1 MTDNITLRRAVG
13 DEVRDLLCHA
23 DFTHFHFA
31 AKRREMLLRAAT
43 ALAALDAAL
52 AEPDAICSV
61 KDNEAALERV
71 ANRVK
76 PGQVKGLLP
85 EPPAKREP
93 DVADLFARFA
103 AKQKPLD
110 ADMAAILHANL
121 DSLYITEDALREGI
135 DAQDRDLWQR
145 RADEEFLKEYE
156 KRYGKREPATEKQ
169 VTKAYMA
176 KGSEDWW
183 SDYQA
188 GWREA
193 ERFHGIRKEDK

>member
-1 MTDNITLRRAVG
+1 
-13 DEVRDLLCHA
+13 
-23 DFTHFHFA
+23 
-31 AKRREMLLRAAT
+31 MLLRAAT

-193 ERFHGIRKEDK
+193 ERFHGIRKEGGK

>member
-43 ALAALDAAL
+43 ALAALVAAL
-52 AEPDAICSV
+52 AEPDAICSA

-85 EPPAKREP
+85 EPDATREP
-93 DVADLFARFA
+93 VHPGYLIGSHWLETAYSRIAAGEAEADVLAEVLGARGWA
-103 AKQKPLD
+103 
-110 ADMAAILHANL
+110 
-121 DSLYITEDALREGI
+121 
-135 DAQDRDLWQR
+135 
-145 RADEEFLKEYE
+145 
-156 KRYGKREPATEKQ
+156 KREPATVEQ
-169 VTKAYMA
+169 VIAA
-176 KGSEDWW
+176 SAPWW
-183 SDYQA
+183 SPSPSVDFFSGFRA
-188 GWREA
+188 A
-193 ERFHGIRKEDK
+193 ERHYGITKEDKA

>member
-85 EPPAKREP
+85 EPDATREPVHPGYLIGSHWLETAYSRIAAGEAEADVLAEVLGARGWAKRKPATMKQIITAHGTTIGAPWFE
-93 DVADLFARFA
+93 DFARA
-103 AKQKPLD
+103 
-110 ADMAAILHANL
+110 
-121 DSLYITEDALREGI
+121 
-135 DAQDRDLWQR
+135 W
-145 RADEEFLKEYE
+145 
-156 KRYGKREPATEKQ
+156 
-169 VTKAYMA
+169 KA
-176 KGSEDWW
+176 
-183 SDYQA
+183 
-188 GWREA
+188 A
-193 ERFHGIRKEDK
+193 ERFYGIRKEDKT

>member
-1 MTDNITLRRAVG
+1 MSNITLPRDVG
-13 DEVRDLLCHA
+13 ERLYDLLLDRIDGVYHA
-23 DFTHFHFA
+23 SSEDIA
-31 AKRREMLLRAAT
+31 LRD
-43 ALAALDAAL
+43 ALDAAL